1 VFQKAK
7 PKWEQLYGGISYRY
21 TFDPGINSNLHK
33 SHVASLRCGFV
44 VCWRIYHLLGTLPRL

>member
-1 VFQKAK
+1 MFQKAK
-7 PKWEQLYGGISYRY
+7 PQWEQIYDGISYRY

-44 VCWRIYHLLGTLPRL
+44 VC